1 MKRFQVF
8 ILLLLSSLSP
18 GLYACGYYPYGE
30 DVRFCF
36 FTPYSFGFDD
46 GYRRFNYTSDW
57 YDYAWNE
64 DDLDENAANV
74 NLWREYCKNK
84 VSAKAILEAV
94 YKLKAAEVNRTSG
107 NAMFRYL
114 YAAKDQEAIDYLI
127 FAKQC
132 EQYTWDNLDPWEK
145 DENKVL
151 KPALTLAAE
160 AGKKALSV
168 NNSQLRQRYLFLKAR
183 LCFYYGKWREV
194 EGIYN
199 SHFKNSKDKN
209 LIYYWMM
216 FLYTQGKADAEQNYF
231 AAQVFAH
238 TPDRRFVVRSN
249 YDRDIPIEE
258 TLKYAKT
265 SEEAA
270 NVWLLHGVRITG
282 KGLPYIQGMYK
293 NNPDALGL
301 RFLMVREINK
311 MEDWILT
318 PQYSL
323 FEPTTRP
330 DYWENNNA
338 RRILNRVAEDR
349 KYAREVYNFIKG
361 VDVAKTGDAA
371 FWYLAQTYV
380 AFLAGENQAAVSNLV
395 KAEKEISGKHGLYNH
410 LQMIKGLVLTA
421 SQKSATAQ
429 VPKDVEGIIKAQFA
443 KENHKYIFALGREI
457 EMKGNYGLAALLF
470 SRTNYDEEDYWGGGN
485 TSYWKAPSNVESM
498 FSDYFTNY
506 RSYIDAAYTPR
517 QVAEVIQTLDGLRS
531 KTGFEKWLYQG
542 AVADKDELWRI
553 LGEINLRRGS
563 LLEARDAFK
572 HMSQSREYIY
582 EENPFYKV
590 RHTPEFTSD
599 YNKKQPISRY
609 YIVDNLIKVLKRAND
624 PNENDRDY
632 YCFLAANC
640 YYNIS
645 AYGSAWTMSR
655 RYFSSGQYESGYAD
669 DGNFFQC
676 ETAAH
681 YYAQA
686 YKYAKTEKF
695 KALCLRMM
703 AECEKHKRD
712 VTATDWYIQ
721 YKYDLKEPPN
731 KYEAQFKKQYKAY
744 VKDLYGEGN
753 CTAFADYFKARR

>member
-8 ILLLLSSLSP
+8 ILLLLSSVSS

-36 FTPYSFGFDD
+36 FTPYSFGFDE
-46 GYRRFNYTSDW
+46 GYRHFNYTSDW
-57 YDYAWNE
+57 YDYAWFEGQSN
-64 DDLDENAANV
+64 ENAANIS
-74 NLWREYCKNK
+74 LWREYCKNK
-84 VSAKAILEAV
+84 VDAEAIQQAV
-94 YKLKAAEVNRTSG
+94 YKLKVNEVSRKSG
-107 NAMFRYL
+107 NAMLHYL
-114 YAAKDQEAIDYLI
+114 YATKDQDAIDYLI

-145 DENKVL
+145 DENKAL
-151 KPALTLAAE
+151 KPALTLADE
-160 AGKKALSV
+160 AGRKALAVKS
-168 NNSQLRQRYLFLKAR
+168 NQLRQRYFFLKAR
-183 LCFYYGKWREV
+183 LCFYYGKWQDV
-194 EGIYN
+194 ESIYN
-199 SHFKNSKDKN
+199 THFKKSKDKN

-216 FLYTQGKADAEQNYF
+216 FLYTQGRVDAEQNFY

-265 SEEAA
+265 PEEAA

-282 KGLPYIQGMYK
+282 KGLPYLQAMYK
-293 NNPDALGL
+293 NDPRALGL

-349 KYAREVYNFIKG
+349 KYVRDVYDFIKG
-361 VDVAKTGDAA
+361 IDVAKTGDAA

-380 AFLAGENQAAVSNLV
+380 AFLAGKNNAAAANLV
-395 KAEKEISGKHGLYNH
+395 KAEKTIHEKDELYNH
-410 LQMIKGLVLTA
+410 LQMVKGLVLTA
-421 SQKSATAQ
+421 NQQGSKAHI
-429 VPKDVEGIIKAQFA
+429 PHGVEGIIKAQFA

-470 SRTNYDEEDYWGGGN
+470 SRTNYDEDDYWGGGN

-498 FSDYFTNY
+498 FSDYYINY
-506 RSYIDAAYTPR
+506 CSYIDAAYTPQ
-517 QVAEVIQTLDGLRS
+517 QVAEVIQTLDGLKT
-531 KTGFEKWLYQG
+531 KTGFEKWLYQS
-542 AVADKDELWRI
+542 AIADKDELWRI

-563 LLEARDAFK
+563 LVAARDAFK
-572 HMSQSREYIY
+572 NIINSKEYIY
-582 EENPFYKV
+582 GENPFYKIKY
-590 RHTPEFTSD
+590 TPEFTSD
-599 YNKKQPISRY
+599 YNKKQPITRY
-609 YIVDNLIKVLKRAND
+609 YVVDNLIKVLKIAND
-624 PNENDRDY
+624 PNEKDRDY

-645 AYGSAWTMSR
+645 SYGTAWTMSR
-655 RYFSSGQYESGYAD
+655 RYFSSGQYESGYPD

-676 ETAAH
+676 NTAAH
-681 YYAQA
+681 YYAEA

-703 AECEKHKRD
+703 AECEKHKRY
-712 VTATDWYIQ
+712 VTAVDWRIR
-721 YKYDLKEPPN
+721 YKYDLTEPPN

-744 VKDLYGEGN
+744 ELDLYNEGN